1 MRLRSSQILYAYWN
15 DVRADRLAP
24 QRFEIEPSSMAAI
37 LSETAILELE
47 PNQGCRFRLAGTRI
61 SELFGREL
69 RGVDLVGMWSAEDQ
83 AMVKGAL
90 TTLAGQGGCIV
101 LSFTGM
107 NEDRRTV
114 ALEGLLLPLVHHD
127 GEIRR
132 VLATFGAVEAPAW
145 LAARP
150 IVSIKLDHIEVVW
163 PEGRPHAVLHKA
175 QHQAP
180 FDAVLQQGRI
190 VTQARRRFRVFE
202 GGRAEEKG

>member
-1 MRLRSSQILYAYWN
+1 MRLRSSQILYSYWN

-47 PNQGCRFRLAGTRI
+47 PHQGCRFRLAGTRI

-69 RGVDLVGMWSAEDQ
+69 RGVDLVSMWSAEDQ
-83 AMVKGAL
+83 VTVKGAL

-101 LSFTGM
+101 LAFTGT
-107 NEDRRTV
+107 NEDRHAV

-132 VLATFGAVEAPAW
+132 ILATIGAVETPPW
-145 LAARP
+145 LNARA
-150 IVSIKLDHIEVVW
+150 ITSVTLDAVEVVW

-202 GGRAEEKG
+202 GGRADDKG